1 MSWRSSSCGKHTHRI
16 YFQQRDESCAIACTL
31 MALQRKNK
39 LNSAGMQYRRL
50 GGKTVTNKPL
60 TEDEARLASQQYGGA
75 GSYRPSANDAG
86 AKTGDL
92 RFRLVAD
99 MMLSFLG
106 SEGTGT
112 CLPNIAR
119 TLTALGVNARYVN
132 NANWRQIV
140 RTTRRGVVITA
151 VGWRGG
157 GGHAILV
164 EKVGLGRAK
173 GSGLFSKRVPV
184 SICVCDP
191 IFGAHRVA
199 ISGTKTPVFRPTGGT
214 AGMFKKEMVVV

>member
-1 MSWRSSSCGKHTHRI
+1 MSWRSSSCGKPTGGR
-16 YFQQRDESCAIACTL
+16 S
-31 MALQRKNK
+31 
-39 LNSAGMQYRRL
+39 SARR
-50 GGKTVTNKPL
+50 
-60 TEDEARLASQQYGGA
+60 AAAWS
-75 GSYRPSANDAG
+75 S
-86 AKTGDL
+86 
-92 RFRLVAD
+92 
-99 MMLSFLG
+99 
-106 SEGTGT
+106 
-112 CLPNIAR
+112 
-119 TLTALGVNARYVN
+119 
-132 NANWRQIV
+132 
-140 RTTRRGVVITA
+140 TA